1 MSSASPR
8 QLLFGDV
15 IAAVLRKKLQN
26 SSWKALPLYSGL
38 SRDKWLHAL
47 QKESFIKELWPA
59 QHLLGKADV
68 LKGESAIVQMPTSAG
83 KTKATEL
90 MLRSAFLA
98 ERVSLAIIIAPFRAL
113 CHEIKNSLV
122 EAFHNEPTKVDE
134 LSDALQTDFEIAE
147 LLGHQQILVV
157 TPEKLLYVLRHAPE
171 LAAHV
176 GLLVFDEGHQFDSG
190 TRGITYE
197 LLLTSLRSMIP
208 EGTQKVLIS
217 AVISNAEAVGEWLN
231 GEPNVVE
238 GTNPDSDFQVSRIR
252 ELARSVGK
260 NRIRRQP
267 VMPNKVS
274 FSFQGSLRDS
284 TSGKEARELNDR
296 FFPEKTDGQAIAL
309 YLGLKLAPNG
319 SIAIFCGKKST
330 AASICEKAV
339 EIIERGIPLPAAP
352 GVFRPEGS

>member
-1 MSSASPR
+1 
-8 QLLFGDV
+8 
-15 IAAVLRKKLQN
+15 
-26 SSWKALPLYSGL
+26 
-38 SRDKWLHAL
+38 
-47 QKESFIKELWPA
+47 
-59 QHLLGKADV
+59 
-68 LKGESAIVQMPTSAG
+68 MPTSAG

-90 MLRSAFLA
+90 ILRSAFLA

-122 EAFHNEPTKVDE
+122 EAFHNEPTKLDE

-171 LAAHV
+171 LAAHI

-238 GTNPDSDFQVSRIR
+238 GTTLIPTF
-252 ELARSVGK
+252 RSVGFASWLDQLG
-260 NRIRRQP
+260 RIEC
-267 VMPNKVS
+267 
-274 FSFQGSLRDS
+274 FGS
-284 TSGKEARELNDR
+284 A
-296 FFPEKTDGQAIAL
+296 
-309 YLGLKLAPNG
+309 
-319 SIAIFCGKKST
+319 
-330 AASICEKAV
+330 
-339 EIIERGIPLPAAP
+339 
-352 GVFRPEGS
+352 